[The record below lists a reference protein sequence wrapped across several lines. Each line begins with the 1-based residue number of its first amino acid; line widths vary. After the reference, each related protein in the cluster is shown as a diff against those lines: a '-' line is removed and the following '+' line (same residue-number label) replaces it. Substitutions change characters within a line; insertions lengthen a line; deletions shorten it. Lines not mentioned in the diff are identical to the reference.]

1 MFHLSEAEKT
11 WLLPMVELHKKVY
24 VTLKICATFQLRT
37 EQRKAMD
44 VMLHAECGYLCLCC
58 L

>member
-1 MFHLSEAEKT
+1 
-11 WLLPMVELHKKVY
+11 MVEFHKKVY

-37 EQRKAMD
+37 EQRKPMD
-44 VMLHAECGYLCLCC
+44 VMLHAECGYLCFCC